1 MPGVRDEGALDSCL
15 AQPQTA
21 VFGYERFATLD
32 EKAAAYCFLFV
43 RNHPFFDGNKRAGFV
58 AMLHFLRI
66 NGVEASFDQDDA
78 YDVILRVAAGEAG
91 HAELA
96 QLVAEAIQRAAK
108 QGH

>member
-1 MPGVRDEGALDSCL
+1 
-15 AQPQTA
+15 
-21 VFGYERFATLD
+21 
-32 EKAAAYCFLFV
+32 
-43 RNHPFFDGNKRAGFV
+43 
-58 AMLHFLRI
+58 MLHFLRI